1 MSTAPSGHAERQTV
15 AERITVALIAKATDD
30 LRRIQE
36 RTGLSKTD
44 VVNRSLTLYE
54 FIDSRLAEGSEL
66 LLRNKETGET
76 ETVRL
81 L

>member
-1 MSTAPSGHAERQTV
+1 MSTARSGHAERQTV
-15 AERITVALIAKATDD
+15 AERITVALLAKAADD

>member
-1 MSTAPSGHAERQTV
+1 MSTAPSGHADRQAV

-30 LRRIQE
+30 LRKIQE

-44 VVNRSLTLYE
+44 VVNRALTLYE
-54 FIDSRLAEGSEL
+54 FIDSTLAEGSEL

-76 ETVRL
+76 AIVRL

>member
-1 MSTAPSGHAERQTV
+1 
-15 AERITVALIAKATDD
+15 VALIAKSAED

-44 VVNRSLTLYE
+44 VVNRAVTLYE
-54 FIDSRLAEGSEL
+54 FIDGRLAEGSEL

-76 ETVRL
+76 EIVRL